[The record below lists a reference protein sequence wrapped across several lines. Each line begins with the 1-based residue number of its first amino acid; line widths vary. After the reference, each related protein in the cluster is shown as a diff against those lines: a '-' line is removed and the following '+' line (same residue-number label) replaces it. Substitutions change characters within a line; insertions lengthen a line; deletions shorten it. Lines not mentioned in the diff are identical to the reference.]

1 MQIRGHDIG
10 VCSWSIR
17 HSGMRDLAA
26 KLRSAGLEH
35 TQLAASWVLAME
47 PGKRDEE
54 LAALRETGIKVT
66 AGMINFPGE
75 DYSTIPMIRKTGGYL
90 PDAEWPARRDLTLR
104 AAELMRDLGVSLL
117 STHVGFH
124 PAFQRAGVRQDHRAP
139 ARPVRS
145 ACRHERHAADGDRA
159 GDSVG
164 TPPVS
169 QRP

>member
-75 DYSTIPMIRKTGGYL
+75 DYSTIAMIRKTGGYL
-90 PDAEWPARRDLTLR
+90 PDAEWPARRGPPPR
-104 AAELMRDLGVSLL
+104 AAGLIRDPWGSVVSAPRRLL
-117 STHVGFH
+117 PPSH
-124 PAFQRAGVRQDHRAP
+124 AP
-139 ARPVRS
+139 GEAQNN
-145 ACRHERHAADGDRA
+145 
-159 GDSVG
+159 
-164 TPPVS
+164 PPP
-169 QRP
+169 RR